1 LGTILA
7 LAAALLY
14 GSADFLGGA
23 ASRRARPVAV
33 LAITAPAGAAVAVVS
48 ALVGSTVGLGI
59 GGASGLGGLA
69 WGAAGGAAGAIGL
82 IMFYAGFATA
92 PMSVVAPV
100 SALVATLLPLGVA
113 VAQGERPGPP
123 VIAGGLICLAA
134 VVLVSLERGA
144 GGDRPAADRLR
155 GIGYGVASGALF
167 GLFFLFFRSAGASGV
182 LGPVAVARVTGAV
195 VALGACLVSRTRPAW
210 SGAAPGVRPMAL
222 VSGVVDAS
230 ANVCYILAT
239 RAGLFGIAVVITAL
253 YPGVTVLLARI
264 VFGERMRWVQRVG
277 LVLAGV
283 GLILVTA

>member
-7 LAAALLY
+7 LAAAVLY

-33 LAITAPAGAAVAVVS
+33 LGVTAPAGAAVAVIS
-48 ALVGSTVGLGI
+48 ALVGSVVGLGI
-59 GGASGLGGLA
+59 GGTSGLGGLA

-113 VAQGERPGPP
+113 VAQGEHPGPP

-144 GGDRPAADRLR
+144 DGDRPAADRLR
-155 GIGYGVASGALF
+155 GLGYGIASGALF

-210 SGAAPGVRPMAL
+210 SGAPRGVRPMAL